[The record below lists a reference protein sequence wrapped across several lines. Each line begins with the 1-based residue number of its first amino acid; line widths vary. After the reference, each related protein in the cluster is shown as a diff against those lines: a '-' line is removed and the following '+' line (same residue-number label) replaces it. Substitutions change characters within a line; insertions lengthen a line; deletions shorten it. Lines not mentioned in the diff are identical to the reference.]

1 MTPRDARHRP
11 AAAALRRGALAVSVL
26 HDVDLEPNQQGLR
39 LTGRPSVWVPWS
51 ECRRALG
58 VHDPESDLGR
68 RRLADHLLARRWV
81 MDHPLD
87 DLRERLRPVGLPI
100 GHVRH
105 PGLDWVRARVL
116 GNALD
121 LGLGA
126 VGLDPR
132 HPDRVVLLPQAAQEA
147 AGIGGAWDDAE
158 ELLERMGELAARRH
172 PIDRRGTLRPI
183 GDCDV
188 VTLLGSFALRTRL
201 SEEMGGMA
209 VVVAPML
216 RRGWTHLALADPA
229 FAPAAWLATS
239 ETDRGFRRPVLVTRE
254 EVAVAQDRGG
264 AVAMLLREPVR
275 SDPWHREVLYR

>member
-1 MTPRDARHRP
+1 MLNDI
-11 AAAALRRGALAVSVL
+11 
-26 HDVDLEPNQQGLR
+26 DLEPNQQGLR

-58 VHDPESDLGR
+58 DHDPESDLGR

-87 DLRERLRPVGLPI
+87 DLRERLRPVGLPLD
-100 GHVRH
+100 HVRH
-105 PGLDWVRARVL
+105 PGLDWVQARVL
-116 GNALD
+116 GDALD

-126 VGLDPR
+126 VGLDPQ
-132 HPDRVVLLPQAAQEA
+132 HPDRVVPLPQAAVEA
-147 AGIGGAWDDAE
+147 AGLGGAWDDAE
-158 ELLERMGELAARRH
+158 DLLERMGELAARRH

-188 VTLLGSFALRTRL
+188 VTLLGSFSLRSCLAEAT
-201 SEEMGGMA
+201 GGMA

-229 FAPAAWLATS
+229 FAPAAWLATNDV
-239 ETDRGFRRPVLVTRE
+239 DRGFRRPVLVTRH
-254 EVAVAQDRGG
+254 EVALAQDRGG
-264 AVAMLLREPVR
+264 ALALLLREPIR
-275 SDPWHREVLYR
+275 SDPWDREVLYR